1 MTDLLSPVAT
11 PKTIEF
17 STNAPSIQQAS
28 ETTRILVGRSRSN
41 ATNQAYG
48 MQWRKYV
55 EWCDSAGHDPFP
67 ASVEVVATYLGSFV
81 GLGMRSSSVRQSLA
95 AIRAAHSDND
105 FLPGAAE
112 ALASLS
118 SSRMTAAISGLQR
131 SIGERGGNRVRKPRA
146 LVQSEITA
154 MSTTCPT
161 THQGV
166 QDRAMLLLGCNSGMR
181 SSELVT
187 LTVGDIRFDAQ
198 GMDVFIAHSKTDQT
212 RVGETVFVGRLAPH
226 LAALDPV
233 RAMEE
238 HIAHNRPDASMSVPL
253 FVAWRKGGN
262 TAHLVD
268 GSEHSLTRAAVS
280 DCVQRCSTRAGI
292 AVDPQRHLSSHSLRH
307 TFISQAFSQG
317 VPATE
322 IARTSRHKSLTVL
335 EGYNQSSRR
344 TTVVSPRLWN

>member
-1 MTDLLSPVAT
+1 M
-11 PKTIEF
+11 
-17 STNAPSIQQAS
+17 QQAS

-41 ATNQAYG
+41 ATNQAYA
-48 MQWRKYV
+48 MQWRNYV
-55 EWCDSAGHDPFP
+55 AWCDSAGHDPFP
-67 ASVEVVATYLGSFV
+67 ASVEVVATYLASFV

-105 FLPGAAE
+105 FLPGAAQ

-118 SSRMTAAISGLQR
+118 SSRMNAVISGLQR
-131 SIGERGGNRVRKPRA
+131 SIGEQGGNRVRKPRA

-238 HIAHNRPDASMSVPL
+238 HITHNRSEASMSAPL
-253 FVAWRKGGN
+253 FMAWRKGGN
-262 TAHLVD
+262 TPHLVS

-292 AVDPQRHLSSHSLRH
+292 AVDSQRHLSSHSLRH
-307 TFISQAFSQG
+307 TFITQAFSQG
-317 VPATE
+317 IPATE